1 MKINIIILYISNSYL
16 AWFCEGEKEANCFAL
31 FFPKVQSTWQLC
43 LVLYIFINRTCTAIC
58 YVFNAISIMVNGL
71 SQYYRAL
78 WTQSRAWPQTNK
90 QRKVLSKSNPSS
102 MDHDDSAQFSCIRIN
117 RVTKGPLPHPVVS
130 TAVHFNLF
138 RGPTNK

>member
-90 QRKVLSKSNPSS
+90 QTKKSIIKIKSFFNGPRWLSTIFMYQDQSCHKRPVATS
-102 MDHDDSAQFSCIRIN
+102 SCIYS
-117 RVTKGPLPHPVVS
+117 GP
-130 TAVHFNLF
+130 F
-138 RGPTNK
+138 